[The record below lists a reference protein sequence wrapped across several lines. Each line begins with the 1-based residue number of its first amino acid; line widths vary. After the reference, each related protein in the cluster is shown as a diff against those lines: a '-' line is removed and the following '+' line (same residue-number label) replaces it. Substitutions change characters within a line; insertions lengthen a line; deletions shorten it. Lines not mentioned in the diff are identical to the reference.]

1 MDEPSS
7 LSSEKSA
14 VEKELKGDPKN
25 ATSKKAD
32 DTKDAGPQLSTFDD
46 GRCYPS
52 KDTTPAEMHADS
64 PKSQTEAD
72 HRPMDTI
79 NKSEGDKA
87 GKEASKK
94 ADFGDKK
101 APPFGKKDDEGKK
114 DEKDASAK
122 TACGADCK
130 G

>member
-32 DTKDAGPQLSTFDD
+32 DTKDAGPQLATYDD

-64 PKSQTEAD
+64 AKSQTEAD

-87 GKEASKK
+87 GKEASAKSKK
-94 ADFGDKK
+94 VAKECDKC
-101 APPFGKKDDEGKK
+101 EGECKC
-114 DEKDASAK
+114 ASVESKHAGHK
-122 TACGADCK
+122 PD
-130 G
+130 